1 MSMLVPPSDLTLKE
15 VGDASID
22 VVFFFVVVDTD
33 MSILVPLYDL
43 TRRGVAGLPV
53 EAFQI
58 LDHCQHVHIWC
69 KKAKKQ

>member
-1 MSMLVPPSDLTLKE
+1 MSMLVPPSDLSLKE

-53 EAFQI
+53 EASQI

>member
-1 MSMLVPPSDLTLKE
+1 MSMLVPPSDLSLKE

-33 MSILVPLYDL
+33 MSILVPLYDP

-53 EAFQI
+53 EASQI

>member
-1 MSMLVPPSDLTLKE
+1 MSMLVPLYDLSLKE

-53 EAFQI
+53 EASQI

-69 KKAKKQ
+69 KKAKKH

>member
-1 MSMLVPPSDLTLKE
+1 MSMLVPPSDLSLKE